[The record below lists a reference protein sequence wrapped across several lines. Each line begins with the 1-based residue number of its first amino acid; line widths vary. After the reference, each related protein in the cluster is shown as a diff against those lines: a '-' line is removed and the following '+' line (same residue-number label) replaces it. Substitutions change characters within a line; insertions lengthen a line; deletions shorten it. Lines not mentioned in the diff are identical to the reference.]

1 MYELLFKP
9 GKIGNLEI
17 GNRFVMPAMDSH
29 YTTTEHQFTHQALNY
44 YGERAKG
51 GFGLIITEY
60 LCVSE
65 EGLAGKTQAG
75 IYDDRLVPMLA
86 ALTDRIHSEG
96 DLVFAQ
102 LHHAGRLQGAG
113 ATLLPAVGA
122 GHITVPGKAERV
134 HELTGE
140 EIGEMIRKFV
150 RAAERAKK
158 AGFDG
163 VEIHG
168 AHGYL
173 LAQFLSKGVNKRVDE
188 YGGSITNRARIVCQL
203 ICAVKAACGTDFPVC
218 VRTSGDEGYQGG
230 NSIEDAAAQAMLFEA
245 AGADAVHISCGDPIR
260 PYYTKTAFNMENV
273 KKVKSVLGIPVI
285 GVGRINDPS
294 QAVCALAAGCTDF
307 VALGRQS
314 ICDPH
319 FPEKVKEGR
328 LGEIYT
334 CTGCLQRCFY
344 SDSFEEGEGTSCMMN
359 PFSGKEGLWIVG
371 PAEQKKRIGIVGAGP
386 AGLQAAWILAKR
398 GHQVKVFEKDKT
410 AGGQYRLASVP
421 SMKQDLAKTISTY
434 LEFCKKYGA
443 EVVYGIKADPEQLKR
458 EGFDSVILATGA
470 VPVIPNIEGIEGGQV
485 CLAQEV
491 LKCEKQFTGKNLLIL
506 GAGLVGAETAE
517 FLSEYGNHVTLV
529 DMLSQA
535 APLAPKKVR
544 DRLVR
549 NLEGSGARFVFGSRV
564 LKIKQ
569 DGIDYEKNG
578 TIKQLSGYDGIIL
591 AFGARPNRE
600 LHELLTDFGGQV
612 YCIGDALEA
621 GDAKKAIYEATQL
634 AMQL

>member
-1 MYELLFKP
+1 
-9 GKIGNLEI
+9 
-17 GNRFVMPAMDSH
+17 
-29 YTTTEHQFTHQALNY
+29 
-44 YGERAKG
+44 
-51 GFGLIITEY
+51 
-60 LCVSE
+60 
-65 EGLAGKTQAG
+65 
-75 IYDDRLVPMLA
+75 
-86 ALTDRIHSEG
+86 
-96 DLVFAQ
+96 
-102 LHHAGRLQGAG
+102 
-113 ATLLPAVGA
+113 
-122 GHITVPGKAERV
+122 
-134 HELTGE
+134 
-140 EIGEMIRKFV
+140 MI
-150 RAAERAKK
+150 
-158 AGFDG
+158 
-163 VEIHG
+163 
-168 AHGYL
+168 
-173 LAQFLSKGVNKRVDE
+173 
-188 YGGSITNRARIVCQL
+188 
-203 ICAVKAACGTDFPVC
+203 
-218 VRTSGDEGYQGG
+218 
-230 NSIEDAAAQAMLFEA
+230 
-245 AGADAVHISCGDPIR
+245 
-260 PYYTKTAFNMENV
+260 
-273 KKVKSVLGIPVI
+273 
-285 GVGRINDPS
+285 
-294 QAVCALAAGCTDF
+294 
-307 VALGRQS
+307 
-314 ICDPH
+314 
-319 FPEKVKEGR
+319 
-328 LGEIYT
+328 
-334 CTGCLQRCFY
+334 
-344 SDSFEEGEGTSCMMN
+344 N